1 MSPTMTTTGT
11 NETWAQMQK
20 RWMSEFIDE
29 MGGLDNALMTH
40 VVSVEECKSQ
50 SDACAAMRQV
60 YQSAKDPVKWHID
73 SKILPLAAREFL
85 MKSSRT
91 PERCWSSYHGFL
103 FFPPPGGQS
112 GSGNHNV
119 TLLIEPYWGDPDGK
133 YVSIEMG
140 CAHEFKQRQLGNCYY
155 SYTCTKCDYV
165 YKVDSGD

>member
-1 MSPTMTTTGT
+1 MTTTNT
-11 NETWAQMQK
+11 NETWAQMQT
-20 RWMSEFIDE
+20 RWMSEYLDE
-29 MGGLDNALMTH
+29 MGGLDNALLTH
-40 VVSVEECKSQ
+40 VVSVEECKNQ
-50 SDACAAMRQV
+50 IEAVEAMSHV
-60 YQSAKDPVKWHID
+60 HQSAMHPTQYNVD
-73 SKILPLAAREFL
+73 SKSLPLAAREFL

-140 CAHEFKQRQLGNCYY
+140 CAHEFKQQQLGNCYY